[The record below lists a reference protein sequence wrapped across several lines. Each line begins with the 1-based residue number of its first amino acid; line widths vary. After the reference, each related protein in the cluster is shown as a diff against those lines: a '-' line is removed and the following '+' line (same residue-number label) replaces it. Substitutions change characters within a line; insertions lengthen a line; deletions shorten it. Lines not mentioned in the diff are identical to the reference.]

1 MARILIETLLIGILA
16 QNLRFTSESNYCAPF
31 ITSSISLRKVEEET
45 NKVDRKKPI
54 KALNV
59 NVIDDGENETL
70 VWCCD
75 RQKRDRTFNPISSDT
90 KPNAMAASPVHSSHL
105 TLVVVLHLVFS
116 IVAIAFLSYK
126 VYFPDN
132 ELSTKVFHL
141 EKELFSIRE
150 EISLAG
156 TSYGVTT
163 VPSPTSK
170 STAAKFYRNERYR
183 RTVRRDPKSGSKDE
197 IRRAECVKN
206 LLNNLQVCTNSPLMD
221 SIQVPTSVAP
231 EKCLLT

>member
-1 MARILIETLLIGILA
+1 
-16 QNLRFTSESNYCAPF
+16 
-31 ITSSISLRKVEEET
+31 
-45 NKVDRKKPI
+45 
-54 KALNV
+54 
-59 NVIDDGENETL
+59 
-70 VWCCD
+70 
-75 RQKRDRTFNPISSDT
+75 
-90 KPNAMAASPVHSSHL
+90 MAASPVHSSHL

-156 TSYGVTT
+156 TSYGVAT
-163 VPSPTSK
+163 VPSPT

-183 RTVRRDPKSGSKDE
+183 RTVRKDPKSGSKDE

-206 LLNNLQVCTNSPLMD
+206 LLNNLQVCTNSLLMD
-221 SIQVPTSVAP
+221 SIQVPTTADAFPVVASLPPIFLRERSDDRKCVCCSQATTSVTPHVVCLFSP
-231 EKCLLT
+231 EHYYTGSKK